1 MTKDIIITICGLQTG
16 SNTDGQPIESITT
29 GEYYYKND
37 KHYFLYEEVMEGEI
51 KTTKNRIKLAPG
63 YMELTKKG
71 VVSVHM
77 VFEENSKNITH
88 YYTPYGTLIMGID
101 TKKVSINETEDE
113 IDIVVEYAL
122 EINQEYVA
130 DCDIKI
136 NVKSKGNKEFH
147 LV

>member
-1 MTKDIIITICGLQTG
+1 
-16 SNTDGQPIESITT
+16 
-29 GEYYYKND
+29 
-37 KHYFLYEEVMEGEI
+37 
-51 KTTKNRIKLAPG
+51 
-63 YMELTKKG
+63 
-71 VVSVHM
+71 
-77 VFEENSKNITH
+77 
-88 YYTPYGTLIMGID
+88 MGID